1 MSEPSSKLPNL
12 TTETEEFITKTE
24 EQSAAPLYKLSPVE
38 ARNYL
43 LTIQENYNSA
53 LPKIPVQIQDKKIE
67 LNNANTVEIRIV
79 RPENTDEILPA
90 ILYIHGGGW
99 IMGDKNTHDTL
110 VRKLCVCTNTT
121 IVFPSY
127 SLSPEEQY
135 PTALNQIYSTLQY
148 IQENAAELKINP
160 DKIAISGDSA
170 GGNMAAAVCIM
181 AKKEKTPL
189 PVIQALFYPVTN
201 ADMDTKSYELFKDG
215 PWLTKK
221 AMEWFWDAY
230 APDKKERESIFIS
243 PLKAALEDLQ
253 GLPPALIITDEN
265 DVLRDEGEAY
275 ARKLEQAN
283 VKVISV
289 RINGT
294 IHDFMMLNALADTE
308 PAKGAFTLACNVLKN
323 ILH

>member
-1 MSEPSSKLPNL
+1 
-12 TTETEEFITKTE
+12 
-24 EQSAAPLYKLSPVE
+24 
-38 ARNYL
+38 
-43 LTIQENYNSA
+43 
-53 LPKIPVQIQDKKIE
+53 
-67 LNNANTVEIRIV
+67 
-79 RPENTDEILPA
+79 
-90 ILYIHGGGW
+90 
-99 IMGDKNTHDTL
+99 
-110 VRKLCVCTNTT
+110 
-121 IVFPSY
+121 
-127 SLSPEEQY
+127 
-135 PTALNQIYSTLQY
+135 
-148 IQENAAELKINP
+148 
-160 DKIAISGDSA
+160 
-170 GGNMAAAVCIM
+170 MAAAVCIM
-181 AKKEKTPL
+181 AKKENTPL

-243 PLKAALEDLQ
+243 PLKADLADLQ